1 MGLSLLLFGAML
13 VGVLVADRDVVA
25 AIGAVALA
33 CGVAISLVVLRRATI
48 TARERSAAFAHERRA
63 AEQMSRMLGA
73 TRRLAEID
81 DPRELHRQICV
92 VAREVFDC
100 SAVSLWRV

>member
-1 MGLSLLLFGAML
+1 MGISLLLFAAML

-25 AIGAVALA
+25 AIGAIALA
-33 CGVAISLVVLRRATI
+33 CGVALSLVVLRRATV
-48 TARERSAAFAHERRA
+48 TARERSRALEHERRA
-63 AEQMSRMLGA
+63 AEQMARMLGA
-73 TRRLAEID
+73 SRRLVEID

-100 SAVSLWRV
+100 SAV